1 MSTKVAKMYGLC
13 RRQREVFA
21 DRYEAGAVQKELSD
35 AELYSLEQDPVDP
48 DETPKRYKDIRGE

>member
-1 MSTKVAKMYGLC
+1 MSTEVAKMYGLC

-35 AELYSLEQDPVDP
+35 AELCSEISQN
-48 DETPKRYKDIRGE
+48 DEGQEDE

>member
-1 MSTKVAKMYGLC
+1 MANAEARLYDLC

-35 AELYSLEQDPVDP
+35 AEILVGIVSN
-48 DETPKRYKDIRGE
+48 DEDQENE